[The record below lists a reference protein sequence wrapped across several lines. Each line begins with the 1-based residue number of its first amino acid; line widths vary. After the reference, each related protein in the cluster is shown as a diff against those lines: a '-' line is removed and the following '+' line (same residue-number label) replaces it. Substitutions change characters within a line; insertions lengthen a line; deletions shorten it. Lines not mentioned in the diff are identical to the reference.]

1 MNQKMKPIVTAVLLV
16 LVILPVLPALGQRH
30 FDTDIL
36 KDTFAFDASTPR
48 SVDFDKLVQACPVR
62 DCIRSI
68 DNPRFV
74 TADQAGF
81 LNDEDLILGV
91 VIGGDAR
98 AYPAKILDQ
107 HEIVNDTVGGQPIAI
122 TYCPLCGSGV
132 AVSRLMGDVVT
143 EFGVS
148 GVLYNSD
155 LVMYDRASNTLWSQ
169 VDATGIVGPNTGK
182 ELETLPVTMTRW
194 ARWQKKHPNGKVL
207 STDTGFEADYSIDQY
222 AQYRSRKKL
231 FMRVSDKDNRVHPK
245 TVVFGA
251 SIDGQPVAV
260 TEAAFENS
268 GEIEASVAGR
278 NLTLAM
284 ADDGAVTILDR
295 DSREEW
301 STGRLFWFAWY
312 TFNPSTELVQEHLMV

>member
-1 MNQKMKPIVTAVLLV
+1 M
-16 LVILPVLPALGQRH
+16 
-30 FDTDIL
+30 
-36 KDTFAFDASTPR
+36 
-48 SVDFDKLVQACPVR
+48 
-62 DCIRSI
+62 
-68 DNPRFV
+68 
-74 TADQAGF
+74 
-81 LNDEDLILGV
+81 
-91 VIGGDAR
+91 
-98 AYPAKILDQ
+98 
-107 HEIVNDTVGGQPIAI
+107 
-122 TYCPLCGSGV
+122 
-132 AVSRLMGDVVT
+132 
-143 EFGVS
+143 
-148 GVLYNSD
+148 
-155 LVMYDRASNTLWSQ
+155 
-169 VDATGIVGPNTGK
+169 
-182 ELETLPVTMTRW
+182 
-194 ARWQKKHPNGKVL
+194 

-312 TFNPSTELVQEHLMV
+312 TFNPSTELVQ

>member
-1 MNQKMKPIVTAVLLV
+1 MNYNMNPVSSTALIVLLM
-16 LVILPVLPALGQRH
+16 LSALPTLAQRH
-30 FDTDIL
+30 FDTDII
-36 KDTFAFDASTPR
+36 KDTFAFDKNTPR
-48 SVDFDKLVQACPVR
+48 SVDFKKLMQGCPAR

-68 DNPRFV
+68 DNPKFV
-74 TADQAGF
+74 SVDQAGF
-81 LNDEDLILGV
+81 LDDDDLILGV
-91 VIGGDAR
+91 VIGGEAR

-132 AVSRLMGDVVT
+132 AVSRVIGDVVT

-155 LVMYDRASNTLWSQ
+155 LVMYDRTSYTLWSQ

-182 ELETLPVTMTRW
+182 KLETLPVTMSRW
-194 ARWQKKHPNGKVL
+194 SRWRKKHPDSEVL

-222 AQYRSRKKL
+222 AEYRSRKRL

-251 SIDGQPVAV
+251 SIDGQPIAV

-284 ADDGAVTILDR
+284 AEDGAVTIIDR
-295 DSREEW
+295 DTREEW

-312 TFNPSTELVQEHLMV
+312 TFNPSTELVQ